1 MRVLAYYIF
10 LLCSISLGTFNLDVN
25 AKSIQI
31 DSLKKNVAA
40 DRDAIRA
47 VVFDG
52 NFNVNSTTLE
62 GLISTKT
69 NRELFEIPRLT
80 VRYFLWK
87 VNPKWGE
94 PPKQLDRAVVSRDME
109 LIQLYYRSFGFFDA
123 QVDTNLISIGK
134 GKAKVR
140 FNIQEG
146 KPAYIDSVF
155 FRGIPKEIVADKDL
169 IRFMARSPLKARVNS
184 DTSFL
189 SKRQY
194 KEEIIEQEH
203 TRLINLLKQ
212 KGFASVKQDSVVVL
226 VKEQFNNSKKL
237 DLLFDVKAGNIHN
250 FGDLSIQLNEPN
262 QSSLKQQRI
271 FRDSLVTS
279 EPKVLQITKN
289 NEDQTKFSTLQKQIL
304 FKPGDVYNQNLF
316 DLSLNRLQ
324 RLGMLSVLGYGT
336 GLADQAHNFDSLYVP
351 MYINL
356 QSIPKHQISTEWF
369 GLRRFG
375 FGTGTN
381 VTYSNNNVFG
391 GAERF
396 QLSFNGSI
404 EFLTDNSI
412 TRLQGITDSLS
423 TSLVESRA
431 LQSYE
436 TSLSYSIPTLGFPF
450 TNIGWNTN
458 SLNTK
463 TEYAITHST
472 ANQIFYDINL
482 ELRLSWRFEVQHS
495 LSRTSFIDLLE
506 LEWLDTDPQQA
517 YLEQLERIYQDPVL
531 VSFAREDFRPQF
543 TSIFRYRFRNST
555 TDPIKRD
562 KGYLREYSLAFAGN
576 LPFLIDKYVVTPNEI
591 ESNLPSLFGIS
602 GNRIDYA
609 QFIKFTAD
617 FREYRAIDTENQSIW
632 ANRFFVGLI
641 HPYGKN
647 TDVPI
652 NRRFFAGGNND
663 VRSYN
668 VFRLGP
674 GSLETQEIPRN
685 GGEIKLMLQTEVRQR
700 FISNLIA
707 ADWYSVIFAETGNV
721 WYGFRD
727 LDLPAEQREI
737 TEAGRF
743 RFNQFYKQ
751 LPVVG
756 GYGLRLDWDFVVLR
770 MDLAFRFRDLQ
781 TGWFQ
786 NSRPFFAFGIGHSF

>member
-1 MRVLAYYIF
+1 MRVLALF
-10 LLCSISLGTFNLDVN
+10 LLLLCHFSLGIFNL
-25 AKSIQI
+25 ALTGKSIEI
-31 DSLKKNVAA
+31 DSTNSKVAA
-40 DRDAIRA
+40 NGDVIRA

-52 NFNVNSTTLE
+52 NFNVNGTTLE
-62 GLISTKT
+62 GLINTKT

-87 VNPKWGE
+87 MNPKWGE
-94 PPKQLDRAVVSRDME
+94 PPKRLDRAIVSRDME
-109 LIQLYYRSFGFFDA
+109 LIQLYYRSFGYFEA
-123 QVDTNLISIGK
+123 KVDTNLLAIGK
-134 GKAKVR
+134 NKAKVL
-140 FNIQEG
+140 FKIDEG
-146 KPAYIDSVF
+146 KPSFVDTVY
-155 FRGIPKEIVADKDL
+155 FRGIPEKLVLEQKLNDFISK
-169 IRFMARSPLKARVNS
+169 SPLKANLS
-184 DTSFL
+184 TDTSYV

-194 KEEIIEQEH
+194 KEDVIELEH
-203 TRLINLLKQ
+203 GRLINFLKEN
-212 KGFASVKQDSVVVL
+212 GFASVKQDSVVIL
-226 VKEQFNNSKKL
+226 VKKQNENPQKL
-237 DLLFDVKAGNIHN
+237 DLLFDVKAGKTHK

-262 QSSLKQQRI
+262 SSSLRQERI
-271 FRDSLVTS
+271 FLDSTITTP
-279 EPKVLQITKN
+279 PKVIRITKN
-289 NEDQTKFSTLQKQIL
+289 DENQTKFSTLQKQIL
-304 FKPGDVYNQNLF
+304 YKPGDIYNQSLF

-336 GLADQAHNFDSLYVP
+336 GLADQAHNYDSLYVP

-356 QSIPKHQISTEWF
+356 QSVPKHQISTEWF

-375 FGTGTN
+375 FGTGSN
-381 VTYSNNNVFG
+381 ITYSNNNVFG

-450 TNIGWNTN
+450 NNIGWNTN

-495 LSRTSFIDLLE
+495 TSKTSFIDLLE
-506 LEWLDTDPQQA
+506 LEWLDTNPQQA

-543 TSIFRYRFRNST
+543 TSIFRYRYRNST
-555 TDPIKRD
+555 TNPIKRD
-562 KGYLREYSLAFAGN
+562 KGFLREYSIAFAGN
-576 LPFLIDKYVVTPNEI
+576 LPFLFDRYLITPDKL

-609 QFIKFTAD
+609 QFIKVTAD
-617 FREYRAIDTENQSIW
+617 FRDYRPIDTENESIW
-632 ANRFFVGLI
+632 ANRFFMGVI

-647 TDVPI
+647 TDIPI

-663 VRSYN
+663 IRSYN

-727 LDLPAEQREI
+727 LGLPPEQREI

-781 TGWFQ
+781 NGWFQ

>member
-1 MRVLAYYIF
+1 MRVLATSF
-10 LLCSISLGTFNLDVN
+10 LLLCLTILGTPNLVLK
-25 AKSIQI
+25 AKTAEV
-31 DSLKKNVAA
+31 DSVKNTAA
-40 DRDAIRA
+40 TDGDAIRA
-47 VVFDG
+47 VVFNG
-52 NFNVNSTTLE
+52 NYNVNSTTLE
-62 GLISTKT
+62 GLINTKT

-87 VNPKWGE
+87 FNPKWGE
-94 PPKQLDRAVVSRDME
+94 SPKRLDRAIVSRDME
-109 LIQLYYRSFGFFDA
+109 LIQLYYRSFGFFDTKI
-123 QVDTNLISIGK
+123 DTSLISIGRN
-134 GKAKVR
+134 KAKVL
-140 FNIQEG
+140 FKIDEG
-146 KPAYIDSVF
+146 KPAFIDSVF
-155 FRGIPKEIVADKDL
+155 FRGIPNRLIVENDL
-169 IRFMARSPLKARVNS
+169 KNFLNRSPLKAAINS
-184 DTSFL
+184 DTSIV

-194 KEEIIEQEH
+194 KEELIELEH
-203 TRLINLLKQ
+203 TRLINFLKRN
-212 KGFASVKQDSVVVL
+212 GYASIKQDSVVVL
-226 VKEQFNNSKKL
+226 VKKQEQNPNKL
-237 DLLFDVKAGNIHN
+237 DLLFDVKAGNVHK
-250 FGDLSIQLNEPN
+250 FGDLSIQLNEPD
-262 QSSLKQQRI
+262 QSSLRQERI
-271 FRDSLVTS
+271 FRDSTVTIP
-279 EPKVLQITKN
+279 PKVLKIEKN
-289 NEDQTKFSTLQKQIL
+289 DENQTKFNTLQKQIL
-304 FKPGDVYNQNLF
+304 YKPGDIYNQSLF
-316 DLSLNRLQ
+316 DLSLTRLQ
-324 RLGMLSVLGYGT
+324 RLGMLGVLGHGT

-375 FGTGTN
+375 FGTGSN
-381 VTYSNNNVFG
+381 ITYSNNNVFG

-412 TRLQGITDSLS
+412 TRLRGITDSLS

-450 TNIGWNTN
+450 NNIGWNTN

-495 LSRTSFIDLLE
+495 VSKTSFIDLLE

-517 YLEQLERIYQDPVL
+517 YLDQLERIYQDPVL

-543 TSIFRYRFRNST
+543 TSIFRYRYRNST

-562 KGYLREYSLAFAGN
+562 KGFLREYSVAFAGN
-576 LPFLIDKYVVTPNEI
+576 LPFLLDKYVVTPDKL

-609 QFIKFTAD
+609 QFIKVTAD
-617 FREYRAIDTENQSIW
+617 FRQYKPIDTENESVW
-632 ANRFFVGLI
+632 ANRLFVGLI

-647 TDVPI
+647 TDIPI

-663 VRSYN
+663 IRSYN

-727 LDLPAEQREI
+727 LGLPPEQSEI

-770 MDLAFRFRDLQ
+770 IDLAFRFRDLQ